1 MRLGCLVNN
10 ERVKIFG
17 IELINAGLDEV
28 SKFLEESLKKRKKTF
43 IATPNT
49 EIVMEAKKDLSFV
62 KKINDFDV
70 VVADGIGLVY
80 GSRIRKHP
88 LKERVTGYDLSMK
101 LLETANKEGYSL
113 FLLGANEGVAALA
126 AEKIKEKYPRIKIA
140 GTHNGYFSDASE
152 VLSLIDCD
160 ILFVGMGFPKQENF
174 LYENREKIR
183 AVCAIGNGGV
193 LNILAGNQK
202 RAPMIFQKLGLEWFY
217 RLLKEPK
224 RITRQWK
231 LPLFL
236 LEVISDK
243 NSII

>member
-1 MRLGCLVNN
+1 M
-10 ERVKIFG
+10 
-17 IELINAGLDEV
+17 
-28 SKFLEESLKKRKKTF
+28 
-43 IATPNT
+43 
-49 EIVMEAKKDLSFV
+49 SFV

-217 RLLKEPK
+217 RLVKEPK